1 MIINKTPTTYVFSFS
16 GKDVVYPAQA
26 IIFITNGTSE
36 MVNVRLKASRKN
48 VLSFSYKDV
57 VNYTASSAAELV
69 QQLL

>member
-1 MIINKTPTTYVFSFS
+1 MIINKTSTTYVFSFS

-26 IIFITNGTSE
+26 IIFITNASSE

-57 VNYTASSAAELV
+57 ENYQADSASSLV